1 MCNAWNHPKNCSCG
15 WGGDGH
21 TGRSPNAIGAAVIQ
35 NSWLISLTNTYHSY
49 VDPNASCPVCG
60 GAVFFYQ
67 SATGGRVFFD
77 ELGPPWPKH
86 PCTDTTSRPRKA
98 PPVSREKSQLDVY
111 AWQRAGWQ
119 PFVIE
124 SVVGIDKDY
133 LKLIGVKQGQ
143 GLRLSLYLRRVVTH
157 HQHQQVLSEHNL
169 AHIRAL
175 SGSHFQLSIL
185 LPQGS
190 STTLDAHSLLAQ
202 ARDAQSTPA
211 DSTKPNR
218 SGGQTAPS
226 IKSPNPRRDKAQR
239 EPKKPSGRVAAT
251 TIMALAF
258 RKAQDIQTDP

>member
-1 MCNAWNHPKNCSCG
+1 MSNAWNHPKNCSCG
-15 WGGDGH
+15 WGYDGH
-21 TGRSPNAIGAAVIQ
+21 TGRSTNAFSAAVIQ
-35 NSWLISLTNTYHSY
+35 NGWLISLTNIYHSY
-49 VDPNASCPVCG
+49 VNPNASCPVCG

-86 PCTDTTSRPRKA
+86 PCTDTNSRPGAA
-98 PPVSREKSQLDVY
+98 PPSSRTAGQLNVY
-111 AWQRAGWQ
+111 DWQRAGWQ

-133 LKLIGVKQGQ
+133 LKLTGVRQ
-143 GLRLSLYLRRVVTH
+143 GLHLSLYLRRVVTH

-175 SGSHFQLSIL
+175 SGTHFQLSIL

-190 STTLDAHSLLAQ
+190 STTLNADSLLAQ
-202 ARDAQSTPA
+202 ARDTLRTPA
-211 DSTKPNR
+211 DPAKPSR
-218 SGGQTAPS
+218 SGGQTASS
-226 IKSPNPRRDKAQR
+226 IKSPNARRHKPHR
-239 EPKKPSGRVAAT
+239 EPKKPSGRAAAT

-258 RKAQDIQTDP
+258 RKAQETQADT